1 MCVLRK
7 QKKMPRKKILLTE
20 IFVVIIGA
28 ITQAV
33 TCFQCTYYNKAIPS
47 LSAVNCTCIEDSNKE
62 IVSFLA
68 YYQIHTSHRE
78 FLLRNGVG
86 KNMSLGKFIFLY
98 E

>member
-78 FLLRNGVG
+78 FLLRNWVS
-86 KNMSLGKFIFLY
+86 KTCFWKKYILLY